1 IRCDFFSKFISNQKN
16 SPMTIRQI
24 NKYSRDIHDRINYFL
39 KVLTGKERDVSVE
52 QLNQLFE
59 SKDIHLFLTFDTDNT
74 VMGMMTLAVNNL
86 STGKHA
92 WIEDVVVAPE
102 HQGKGIGRKM
112 MNFIVDFAQKEKV
125 NSLMLISNPNRTV
138 ANNLYQSIG
147 FEIREANVYQM

>member
-1 IRCDFFSKFISNQKN
+1 
-16 SPMTIRQI
+16 MTIRQI

-86 STGKHA
+86 STGKRA

-147 FEIREANVYQM
+147 FEIREANVYQMKF